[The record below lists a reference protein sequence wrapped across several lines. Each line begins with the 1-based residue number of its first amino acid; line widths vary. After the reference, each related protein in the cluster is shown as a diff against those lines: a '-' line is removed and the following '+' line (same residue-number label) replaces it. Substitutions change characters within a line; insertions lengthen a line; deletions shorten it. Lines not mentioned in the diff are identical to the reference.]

1 MAWWRSEHGVRVS
14 YAALL
19 RIRDD
24 DRHVLFG
31 SGSRPGAF
39 TPPGGVFKYFAP
51 AADLL
56 DRMRFQP
63 DRWVERA
70 GGMRADLR
78 GVLPAQAIPEFRRWF
93 ASGAYR
99 EDAVECLHRELAEEL
114 AEVGFPELAGHA
126 QSLRFTPLR
135 TIVEGPR
142 AAPGKP
148 FKQLRRFEFHDLL
161 CTDQAA
167 AELKRRLFE
176 LADDPAVTTIISV
189 TATDIAHGRAGSA
202 LIAPHSAYLIGEQR
216 TWPDLPA
223 VR

>member
-1 MAWWRSEHGVRVS
+1 MAWWGPERGVRVS

-31 SGSRPGAF
+31 SASRPGSF

-56 DRMRFQP
+56 DRMRFQA
-63 DRWVERA
+63 DQRVN
-70 GGMRADLR
+70 GMRADLR
-78 GVLPAQAIPEFRRWF
+78 GVLPAQSVPEFRRWF

-99 EDAVECLHRELAEEL
+99 EDAVECLQRELDEEL
-114 AEVGFPELAGHA
+114 AEVGFPELAA
-126 QSLRFTPLR
+126 NVQSLRFAPLR

-148 FKQLRRFEFHDLL
+148 FKQSRRFEFHDLL
-161 CTDQAA
+161 CTGQAA

-176 LADDPAVTTIISV
+176 LADDPAVTTIIS
-189 TATDIAHGRAGSA
+189 AAASDIAHGRAGSA